1 MDLMKK
7 RLAWL
12 VLALAIPCTPL
23 AAAANPTSDLV
34 KVEKT
39 FYALKT
45 FHADLSMTSASISMD
60 FVWPDRVRETLAN
73 GMVAVFIGSNAWMS
87 VRGRVMPMPAG
98 MTAPLQ
104 ARLQSIRSL
113 GLQGNLTQNYT
124 VTYTGM
130 KSAGGA
136 QARTYHLVQKT
147 GSAVVDMWINTN
159 NLPIQAVVKTSN
171 GGLITLRYSQF
182 NAPISINAP

>member
-1 MDLMKK
+1 MKK

>member
-1 MDLMKK
+1 M
-7 RLAWL
+7 
-12 VLALAIPCTPL
+12 PL
-23 AAAANPTSDLV
+23 AAAAGPMSDLV

-73 GMVAVFIGSNAWMS
+73 GMVAVFIGSNAWFTM
-87 VRGRVMPMPAG
+87 RGRTMPMPAG
-98 MTAPLQ
+98 MAAPLQ

-113 GLQGNLTQNYT
+113 GLQGKLAHDYT
-124 VTYTGM
+124 VTYTGI
-130 KSAGGA
+130 KTIGGT

-147 GSAVVDMWINTN
+147 GSAVVDWWISTKH
-159 NLPIQAVVKTSN
+159 LPIQAIVKTPN
-171 GGLITLRYSQF
+171 GLITLRYSQF